1 MYLITGAS
9 GLVGSQ
15 FVFDLISMGRSV
27 RILLRKSSSTVL
39 IKKKFKSSPE
49 LFDKIQIAYG
59 DVLDIFSIEDA
70 LQDCTHVFHCAA
82 MVSFNPQKRKE
93 MYKVNADGTANVVN
107 ACLEKRNIKLG
118 FVSSVATLGR
128 GTQQMI
134 NENDWFNQN
143 EKNSYYAIS
152 KYAAEREV
160 WRGITEGLNA
170 VIINPSVILGDGNW
184 RSDSSSLFNT
194 LYSGLKF
201 YTQGVSGFVDVK
213 DVSRSLISLTESEIS
228 GERFIISS
236 ENKSYEWLFKT
247 MAKGLNIKPP
257 TIKAGVFLSQL
268 AWRLEWLKSVFTGK
282 PSLITNET
290 AYTSQQIYNYDNSKI
305 TEQLNYRF
313 IPVEETVDRV
323 CKIFIAQKQ

>member
-15 FVFDLISMGRSV
+15 LVFDLISMGRPV
-27 RILLRKSSSTVL
+27 KILMRKTSSTAL
-39 IKKKFKSSPE
+39 IKEKFKSTPH
-49 LFDKIQIAYG
+49 LFNKIQIVFG

-93 MYKVNADGTANVVN
+93 MYKVNVEGTANVVN
-107 ACLEKRNIKLG
+107 ACLEKGNIKLC

-128 GTQQMI
+128 GTRQMI

-160 WRGITEGLNA
+160 WRGITEGLDA
-170 VIINPSVILGDGNW
+170 VIINPSVILGEGNW

-194 LYSGLKF
+194 IYRGLKF

-213 DVSRSLISLTESEIS
+213 DVSRSMISLTESKIS

-236 ENKSYEWLFKT
+236 ENKTYEWLFKA
-247 MAKGLNIKPP
+247 MAKSLNINPP

-268 AWRLEWLKSVFTGK
+268 AWRLEWIKSVFTGK

-290 AYTSQQIYNYDNSKI
+290 AYTAQQIYNYDNSKI
-305 TEQLNYRF
+305 IGKLDYHF
-313 IPVEETVDRV
+313 IPVEETVERI
-323 CKIFIAQKQ
+323 CKLFIAQKQ

>member
-15 FVFDLISMGRSV
+15 LVFDLISMGKPV
-27 RILLRKSSSTVL
+27 KILMRKTSSAAL
-39 IKKKFKSSPE
+39 IKRKFKLTPH
-49 LFDKIQIAYG
+49 LFDKIQIVFG

-93 MYKVNADGTANVVN
+93 MYKVNVEGTANVVN
-107 ACLEKRNIKLG
+107 ACLQKGNIKLC

-128 GTQQMI
+128 GTRQMI

-152 KYAAEREV
+152 KFAAEREV
-160 WRGITEGLNA
+160 WRGITEGLDA
-170 VIINPSVILGDGNW
+170 VIINPSVILGEGNW
-184 RSDSSSLFNT
+184 QSDSSSLFNT
-194 LYSGLKF
+194 IYRGLKF

-213 DVSRSLISLTESEIS
+213 DVSRSMISLTESKIS

-236 ENKSYEWLFKT
+236 ENITYEWLFKAI
-247 MAKGLNIKPP
+247 AKSLNINPP

-268 AWRLEWLKSVFTGK
+268 AWRLEWVKSVFTGK
-282 PSLITNET
+282 PTLITNET
-290 AYTSQQIYNYDNSKI
+290 AYTAQQIYNYDNSKI
-305 TEQLNYRF
+305 IGKLDYHF
-313 IPVEETVDRV
+313 IPVEETVERV
-323 CKIFIAQKQ
+323 CKLFIAQRQ

>member
-15 FVFDLISMGRSV
+15 LVFDLISMGKPV
-27 RILLRKSSSTVL
+27 KILMRKTSSTAL
-39 IKKKFKSSPE
+39 IKRKFKLTPH
-49 LFDKIQIAYG
+49 LFNKIQIVFG

-93 MYKVNADGTANVVN
+93 MYKVNAEGTANVVN
-107 ACLEKRNIKLG
+107 ACLEKGNIKLC

-128 GTQQMI
+128 GTRQMI

-143 EKNSYYAIS
+143 KKNSYYAIS

-160 WRGITEGLNA
+160 WRGITEGLDA
-170 VIINPSVILGDGNW
+170 VIINPSVILGEGNW

-194 LYSGLKF
+194 IYRGLKF

-213 DVSRSLISLTESEIS
+213 DVSRSMISLTESKIS

-236 ENKSYEWLFKT
+236 ENKTYEWLFKA
-247 MAKGLNIKPP
+247 MAKSLNINPP

-268 AWRLEWLKSVFTGK
+268 AWRLEWVKSVFTGK

-290 AYTSQQIYNYDNSKI
+290 AYTAQQIYNYDNSKI
-305 TEQLNYRF
+305 IGKLDYHF
-313 IPVEETVDRV
+313 IPVEETVERV
-323 CKIFIAQKQ
+323 CKLFIAQKQ